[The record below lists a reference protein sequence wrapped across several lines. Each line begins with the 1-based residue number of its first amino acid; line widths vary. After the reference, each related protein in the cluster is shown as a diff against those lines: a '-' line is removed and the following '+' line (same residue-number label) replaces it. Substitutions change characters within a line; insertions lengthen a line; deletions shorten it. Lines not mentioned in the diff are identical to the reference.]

1 MRFSYTPFLP
11 KTLSRFSTKNGGF
24 TTLTSECVCVWCL
37 RHNND
42 NRVTFFKCNSNRERT
57 DVRSVCPGQVFS
69 AVSPESKLTIP
80 YTAWGNKIR
89 RVCTL
94 IHCYR
99 VDVVQWERETDSDSA
114 WG

>member
-1 MRFSYTPFLP
+1 MFGVCAIIMTIGLRFSSAIAIEREPML
-11 KTLSRFSTKNGGF
+11 G
-24 TTLTSECVCVWCL
+24 VC
-37 RHNND
+37 
-42 NRVTFFKCNSNRERT
+42 
-57 DVRSVCPGQVFS
+57 VCPGQVFS